1 MRNKSRRC
9 QSFLLIFLSVL
20 FVSVPAFAEQITGS
34 GCSVS
39 NVGYLT
45 ELAKEYEKQ
54 TGVKVLV
61 RGGGTVIGIE
71 DVKTGKVD
79 FAASCRKKEVDDP
92 KDIQFIQVAWD
103 ALVFIV
109 HRSNPVTNIS
119 LDDVRAIY
127 SGKMT
132 NWKELKGSSAAI
144 KVFISRP
151 RKGLSGVE
159 ASMRDMILKG
169 QEPVETKNT
178 LSLASTGIVEQMVED
193 TPDGFATS
201 GYSSARKRNIKIL
214 KVNSVYPDKKNIANG
229 RYPLRR
235 PLFLVIPEDPKPEV
249 KRFIDFAMSK
259 KGQQFISSQGVVS
272 LLDVR

>member
-92 KDIQFIQVAWD
+92 KDIQCIQVAWD

-109 HRSNPVTNIS
+109 HRSNPISNIS
-119 LDDVRAIY
+119 LDNVRAIY
-127 SGKMT
+127 SGKIT
-132 NWKELKGSSAAI
+132 NWKELKGRDAPI

-151 RKGLSGVE
+151 KKGLSGVE